1 MTIKQDTSTDDTV
14 DPSYTALLSAVPC
27 SIVPVGGGERY
38 QGRQLRAETDY
49 IIETRFYSNLTT
61 QMICVND
68 VDSTEYTIKRI
79 HNVNGRSRY
88 FLIEAESVT

>member
-1 MTIKQDTSTDDTV
+1 
-14 DPSYTALLSAVPC
+14 
-27 SIVPVGGGERY
+27 
-38 QGRQLRAETDY
+38 
-49 IIETRFYSNLTT
+49 
-61 QMICVND
+61 MICVND